1 MQVFLLKRIMIIE
14 DEESIRGFIEINLKR
29 YGYSVLQA
37 DNAETG
43 IDMLKQQETPVDI
56 VLLDVMLPGKNGFDA
71 CKEIR
76 EWNPFI
82 GIIMLTAK
90 VQEMDKV
97 HGLMNGADDYIPKPF
112 SPNELIARIEALL
125 RRIRQHAAPE
135 KATSQIHLDESK
147 RLLYMRGKEI
157 DLSPVEYDLMATLL
171 NMKGKAVSRHD
182 LLDQVWGINYMGDP
196 KIVDVNIRRIRR
208 KIEEDPSD
216 PRFLLTVWGY
226 GYRWEDSGEGQRHG
240 D

>member
-1 MQVFLLKRIMIIE
+1 MQVVRLKRIMIIE

-29 YGYSVLQA
+29 YGYDVLQA
-37 DNAETG
+37 DNAEAG
-43 IDMLKQQETPVDI
+43 IELLKQQVNPVDI
-56 VLLDVMLPGKNGFDA
+56 LLLDVMLPGMNGFEA

-76 EWNPFI
+76 EWNRSI

-97 HGLMNGADDYIPKPF
+97 HGLMNGADDYISKPF

-125 RRIRQHAAPE
+125 RRIRPVEPE
-135 KATSQIHLDESK
+135 KPATSIYLDESK
-147 RLLYMRGKEI
+147 RLLKLKGKDV
-157 DLSPVEYDLMATLL
+157 DLSPVEYDLISTILKA
-171 NMKGKAVSRHD
+171 NGKAISRHD

-208 KIEEDPSD
+208 KIEEDPSN
-216 PRFLLTVWGY
+216 PNYLLTVWGY
-226 GYRWEDSGEGQRHG
+226 GYRWDESGEGKHNG
-240 D
+240 N

>member
-1 MQVFLLKRIMIIE
+1 LKRIMIIE

-37 DNAETG
+37 DNAESG
-43 IDMLKQQETPVDI
+43 IELLKQQETPVDI
-56 VLLDVMLPGKNGFDA
+56 ILLDVMLPGMNGFEA
-71 CKEIR
+71 CKKIR
-76 EWNPFI
+76 EWNRFI

-97 HGLMNGADDYIPKPF
+97 HGLMNGADDYISKPF

-125 RRIRQHAAPE
+125 RRITQPAAETP
-135 KATSQIHLDESK
+135 APLIYLDESK
-147 RLLYMRGKEI
+147 RLIYVRGKEVE
-157 DLSPVEYDLMATLL
+157 LSPVEYELIATIL
-171 NMKGKAVSRHD
+171 KGEGKAVSRHD

-208 KIEEDPSD
+208 KIEEDPSA
-216 PRFLLTVWGY
+216 PCFLLTVWGY
-226 GYRWEDSGEGQRHG
+226 GYRWDDTGEGRHHG
-240 D
+240 N

>member
-1 MQVFLLKRIMIIE
+1 MIIE

-37 DNAETG
+37 DNAESG
-43 IDMLKQQETPVDI
+43 IELLKQQETPVDI
-56 VLLDVMLPGKNGFDA
+56 ILLDVMLPGMNGFEA
-71 CKEIR
+71 CKKIR
-76 EWNPFI
+76 EWNRFI

-97 HGLMNGADDYIPKPF
+97 HGLMTGADDYISKPF

-125 RRIRQHAAPE
+125 RRITQPAAETP
-135 KATSQIHLDESK
+135 APLIYLDESK
-147 RLLYMRGKEI
+147 RLIYVRGKEVE
-157 DLSPVEYDLMATLL
+157 LSPVEYELIATIL
-171 NMKGKAVSRHD
+171 KAEGKAVSRHD

-208 KIEEDPSD
+208 KIEKDPSD
-216 PRFLLTVWGY
+216 PCFLLTVWGY
-226 GYRWEDSGEGQRHG
+226 GYRWDDSGDGRHHG
-240 D
+240 N

>member
-1 MQVFLLKRIMIIE
+1 MIIE

-37 DNAETG
+37 DNAESG
-43 IDMLKQQETPVDI
+43 IELLKQQETPVDI
-56 VLLDVMLPGKNGFDA
+56 ILLDVMLPGMNGFEA
-71 CKEIR
+71 CKKIR
-76 EWNPFI
+76 DWNRFI

-97 HGLMNGADDYIPKPF
+97 HGLMNGADDYISKPF

-125 RRIRQHAAPE
+125 RRITQPAAETP
-135 KATSQIHLDESK
+135 APLIYLDKSK
-147 RLLYMRGKEI
+147 RLLYVRGKEVE
-157 DLSPVEYDLMATLL
+157 LSPVEYELIATILKAEG
-171 NMKGKAVSRHD
+171 NAVSRHD

-208 KIEEDPSD
+208 KIEEDPSA
-216 PRFLLTVWGY
+216 PCFLLTVWGY
-226 GYRWEDSGEGQRHG
+226 GYRWDDTGEGRHHG
-240 D
+240 N

>member
-1 MQVFLLKRIMIIE
+1 MQVLELKRIMIIE

-37 DNAETG
+37 DNAESG
-43 IDMLKQQETPVDI
+43 IELLKEEDTTVDI
-56 VLLDVMLPGKNGFDA
+56 VLLDVMLPGMNGFEA

-76 EWNPFI
+76 QWNPSI

-97 HGLMNGADDYIPKPF
+97 HGLMNGADDYISKPF

-125 RRIRQHAAPE
+125 RRIRPVEPKKPDPA
-135 KATSQIHLDESK
+135 IYLDENR
-147 RLLYMRGKEI
+147 RLLKVKNKEV
-157 DLSPVEYDLMATLL
+157 DLSPVEYELISTILKA
-171 NMKGKAVSRHD
+171 NGKAISRHD

-208 KIEEDPSD
+208 KMEDDPSS
-216 PRFLLTVWGY
+216 PRYLLTVWGY
-226 GYRWEDSGEGQRHG
+226 GYRWDESGEGKHNG

>member
-1 MQVFLLKRIMIIE
+1 MKRIMIIE

-37 DNAETG
+37 DNAESG
-43 IDMLKQQETPVDI
+43 IEQLKERDTTVDI
-56 VLLDVMLPGKNGFDA
+56 VLLDVMLPGMNGFEA
-71 CKEIR
+71 CKEIQ
-76 EWNPFI
+76 EWNSSI

-97 HGLMNGADDYIPKPF
+97 HGLMNGADDYISKPF

-125 RRIRQHAAPE
+125 RRIRPVEPE
-135 KATSQIHLDESK
+135 KPAPSIYLDETR
-147 RLLYMRGKEI
+147 RLLKLKGKEV
-157 DLSPVEYDLMATLL
+157 DLSPVEYELISTILKA
-171 NMKGKAVSRHD
+171 NGKAISRHD

-208 KIEEDPSD
+208 KMEADPSS
-216 PRFLLTVWGY
+216 PRYLLTVWGY
-226 GYRWEDSGEGQRHG
+226 GYRWDESGEGKHNG
-240 D
+240 N

>member
-1 MQVFLLKRIMIIE
+1 MIIE

-37 DNAETG
+37 DNAESG
-43 IDMLKQQETPVDI
+43 IELLKQQETPVDI
-56 VLLDVMLPGKNGFDA
+56 ILLDVMLPGMNGFEA
-71 CKEIR
+71 CKKIR
-76 EWNPFI
+76 EWNRFI

-97 HGLMNGADDYIPKPF
+97 HGLMNGADDYISKPF

-125 RRIRQHAAPE
+125 RRITQPAAETP
-135 KATSQIHLDESK
+135 APLIYLDESK
-147 RLLYMRGKEI
+147 RLIYVRGKEVE
-157 DLSPVEYDLMATLL
+157 LSPVEYELIATILKAEG
-171 NMKGKAVSRHD
+171 NAVSRHD

-208 KIEEDPSD
+208 KIEEDPSA
-216 PRFLLTVWGY
+216 PCFLLTVWGY
-226 GYRWEDSGEGQRHG
+226 GYRWDDTGEGRHHG
-240 D
+240 N

>member
-1 MQVFLLKRIMIIE
+1 LKRIMIIE

-37 DNAETG
+37 DNAESG
-43 IDMLKQQETPVDI
+43 IELLKQQETPVDI
-56 VLLDVMLPGKNGFDA
+56 ILLDVMLPGMNGFEA
-71 CKEIR
+71 CKKIR
-76 EWNPFI
+76 DWNRFI

-97 HGLMNGADDYIPKPF
+97 HGLMNGADDYISKPF

-125 RRIRQHAAPE
+125 RRITQPAAETP
-135 KATSQIHLDESK
+135 APLIYLDKSK
-147 RLLYMRGKEI
+147 RLLYVRGKEVE
-157 DLSPVEYDLMATLL
+157 LSPVEYELIATILKAEG
-171 NMKGKAVSRHD
+171 NAVSRHD

-208 KIEEDPSD
+208 KIEEDPSA
-216 PRFLLTVWGY
+216 PCFLLTVWGY
-226 GYRWEDSGEGQRHG
+226 GYRWDDTGEGRHHG
-240 D
+240 N

>member
-1 MQVFLLKRIMIIE
+1 MIIE

-37 DNAETG
+37 DNAERG
-43 IDMLKQQETPVDI
+43 IELLKQQEPPVDI
-56 VLLDVMLPGKNGFDA
+56 ILLDVMLPGMNGFEA
-71 CKEIR
+71 CKKIR
-76 EWNPFI
+76 EWNRFI

-97 HGLMNGADDYIPKPF
+97 HGLMTGADDYISKPF

-125 RRIRQHAAPE
+125 RRITQPAAETP
-135 KATSQIHLDESK
+135 APLIYLDESK
-147 RLLYMRGKEI
+147 RLIYVRGKEVE
-157 DLSPVEYDLMATLL
+157 LSPVEYELIATIL
-171 NMKGKAVSRHD
+171 KAEGKAVSRHD

-208 KIEEDPSD
+208 KIEKDPSD
-216 PRFLLTVWGY
+216 PCFLLTVWGY
-226 GYRWEDSGEGQRHG
+226 GYRWDDSGDGRHHG
-240 D
+240 N